1 MVKERGAKPAAD
13 TRTSKEGPE
22 VMGPTVVSL
31 YSCG

>member
-1 MVKERGAKPAAD
+1 MVEKRGAKPAAD

-22 VMGPTVVSL
+22 LTGPTVVSL